1 MKHGHIA
8 LIALALTAAAS
19 PLAAPLAAQT
29 GEALIKKAGTAPSV
43 AAPSYPAPKNL
54 DYKVAWDITE
64 GPKNPEDAVEGYK
77 VPANFFVMT
86 DAEGVSRKKVHL
98 AIIVHG
104 TATQSLLTNEA
115 YKAATGKD
123 NASVAL
129 LTALNDAGVQ
139 VIVCGVALIN
149 RKVPRDKL
157 LPFVK
162 VSSSATMARA
172 ILQAQGYGTFTP

>member
-1 MKHGHIA
+1 MRR
-8 LIALALTAAAS
+8 LTMLALLAAS
-19 PLAAPLAAQT
+19 LTVPSIAAAQT
-29 GEALIKKAGTAPSV
+29 GEALIKKVGTGASVLNPSF
-43 AAPSYPAPKNL
+43 PAPKNL
-54 DYKVAWDITE
+54 EYRVAWDITE
-64 GPKNPEDAVEGYK
+64 GPARPEDAVAGYN

-86 DAEGVSRKKVHL
+86 DAEGVSRKQVHL

-123 NASVAL
+123 NANVAL

-139 VIVCGVALIN
+139 VIVCGVALVN

-162 VSSSATMARA
+162 VSTSATMARA
-172 ILQAQGYGTFTP
+172 VLHAQGYATFPQ

>member
-1 MKHGHIA
+1 MKT
-8 LIALALTAAAS
+8 LIRTVAGLALAAG
-19 PLAAPLAAQT
+19 LATPATAQT
-29 GEALIKKAGTAPSV
+29 GEALIRKAG
-43 AAPSYPAPKNL
+43 AAPGIAAPTFAAPRNL
-54 DYKVAWDITE
+54 EYKVAWDITE
-64 GPKNPEDAVEGYK
+64 GPARPEDAVAGYN

-86 DAEGVSRKKVHL
+86 DAEGVNRKQVHL

-115 YKAATGKD
+115 YKATTGKD
-123 NASVAL
+123 NANVAL

-139 VIVCGVALIN
+139 VIVCGVALVN

-162 VSSSATMARA
+162 VATSATIARA
-172 ILQAQGYGTFTP
+172 TLAAQGYATFSP

>member
-1 MKHGHIA
+1 MKQGHIA
-8 LIALALTAAAS
+8 LAALVAVMFAAPAS
-19 PLAAPLAAQT
+19 PLAAQS
-29 GEALIKKAGTAPSV
+29 GEALIKKAG
-43 AAPSYPAPKNL
+43 AAPAVSSPTFAAPKNL

-77 VPANFFVMT
+77 APANFFTMT
-86 DAEGVSRKKVHL
+86 DAEGVSRKNVHL

-104 TATQSLLTNEA
+104 TATQSLLINEA

-123 NASVAL
+123 YPNVAL
-129 LTALNDAGVQ
+129 LTALHDSGVQ

-157 LPFVK
+157 LPFVM
-162 VSSSATMARA
+162 VSTSATMARA
-172 ILQAQGYGTFTP
+172 ILHAQGYGTFTP